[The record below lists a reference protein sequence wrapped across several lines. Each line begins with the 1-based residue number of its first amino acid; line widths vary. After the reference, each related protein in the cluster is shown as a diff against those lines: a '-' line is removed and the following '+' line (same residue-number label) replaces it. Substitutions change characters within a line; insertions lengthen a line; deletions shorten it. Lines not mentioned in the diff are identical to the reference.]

1 MQRLFLLHLSLS
13 LAQRLKLLWV
23 PFARSERE
31 GAHFMETILIT
42 GFGAYA
48 NTPTNPA
55 EKLAVALD
63 GEEIAGAKIVSR
75 IVSGSYFHCIEET
88 VAAMEEL
95 KPSSVLMLGEYGG
108 RSMITLE
115 RLAQNLNDCARY
127 GVTDTAGVTL
137 QGELTVPDG
146 PVGYYATV
154 PLRAMTQAMRDA
166 GVPTDISDSA
176 ATFCCNHLMY
186 GVLHHIAKHNLPVRA
201 GWVHLPH
208 LPEVAAM
215 IQNLGAPSMSVDTL
229 VKGMRAGIEALQANH
244 QDQNINIISKML
256 I

>member
-1 MQRLFLLHLSLS
+1 MD
-13 LAQRLKLLWV
+13 
-23 PFARSERE
+23 
-31 GAHFMETILIT
+31 TILIT

-55 EKLAVALD
+55 EKLALALD
-63 GEEIAGAKIVSR
+63 CEEIAGARIVSR
-75 IVSGSYFHCIEET
+75 IVSGVYFRCIEET
-88 VAAMEEL
+88 VAVIEDL
-95 KPSSVLMLGEYGG
+95 KPSTVLMLGEYGG
-108 RSMITLE
+108 RTMITLE

-127 GVTDTAGVTL
+127 NVTDTSGGTL

-154 PLRAMTQAMRDA
+154 PIRAMTQAMRDA

-186 GVLHHIAKHNLPVRA
+186 GVLHYIATNNLPIRA
-201 GWVHLPH
+201 GWLHLPH

-215 IQNLGAPSMSVDTL
+215 LPNLGAPSMSVDTL
-229 VKGMRAGIEALQANH
+229 VKGMRAGIEALQAN
-244 QDQNINIISKML
+244 QEDQNINIISKML
-256 I
+256 V

>member
-1 MQRLFLLHLSLS
+1 MD
-13 LAQRLKLLWV
+13 
-23 PFARSERE
+23 
-31 GAHFMETILIT
+31 TILIT

-55 EKLAVALD
+55 EKLALALD
-63 GEEIAGAKIVSR
+63 GEEIAGARIVSR
-75 IVSGSYFHCIEET
+75 IVSGAYFRCIEET

-95 KPSSVLMLGEYGG
+95 KPGTVLMLGEYGG

-127 GVTDTAGVTL
+127 GVTDTAGITL

-146 PVGYYATV
+146 PVGYYATI
-154 PLRAMTQAMRDA
+154 PLRAMTQAMRNA
-166 GVPTDISDSA
+166 GVPADISDSA

-186 GVLHHIAKHNLPVRA
+186 GVLHHIAENKLPVRA
-201 GWVHLPH
+201 GWIHLPH

-215 IQNLGAPSMSVDTL
+215 LQNFGAPSMSVETL
-229 VKGMRAGIEALQANH
+229 VTGMRAGIKAMQENPK
-244 QDQNINIISKML
+244 DQQINIASKML

>member
-1 MQRLFLLHLSLS
+1 MD
-13 LAQRLKLLWV
+13 
-23 PFARSERE
+23 
-31 GAHFMETILIT
+31 TILIT

-55 EKLAVALD
+55 EKPALSLD
-63 GEEIAGAKIVSR
+63 GEEIAGARIVSR
-75 IVSGSYFHCIEET
+75 IVSGAYFRCIEET

-95 KPSSVLMLGEYGG
+95 KPSAVLMLGEYGG

-115 RLAQNLNDCARY
+115 RIAQNLNDCARY
-127 GVTDTAGVTL
+127 DVTDTAGVTL
-137 QGELTVPDG
+137 QGELTAPDG
-146 PVGYYATV
+146 PVGYYTTV
-154 PLRAMTQAMRDA
+154 PIRAMTQAMRDA

-186 GVLHHIAKHNLPVRA
+186 GVLHHIAENKLSVRA
-201 GWVHLPH
+201 GWLHLPH

-229 VKGMRAGIEALQANH
+229 VKGMRAGIEALQENSE
-244 QDQNINIISKML
+244 DQNINIISKML